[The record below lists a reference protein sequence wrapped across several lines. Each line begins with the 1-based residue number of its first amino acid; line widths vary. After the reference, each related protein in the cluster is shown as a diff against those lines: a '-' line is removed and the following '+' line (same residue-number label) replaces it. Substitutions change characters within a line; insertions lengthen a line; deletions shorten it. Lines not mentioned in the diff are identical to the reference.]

1 MGDEKK
7 GRGLSVIQLL
17 AGAVVLFTS
26 PIIGTLNDQTFAFQ
40 QQYGKRAPFI
50 LFGVCGM
57 TICLLFLSKGYYST
71 LTIDHSLFSYAFV
84 YAILAGFSSI
94 CSVSFHGLVSDIGQ
108 DIPKTRISSLM
119 AAVNLGGFF
128 FGALIGLLSDVLGDD
143 GLRFVI
149 IVILLGFTGV
159 SLFLVAEPQKNYAS
173 ISSQVLVPKI
183 PIWNK
188 IYTFFRYETW
198 EPFACKDF
206 RLVFYA
212 RFLFQVSISTM
223 QQVCTYLYNSTS
235 IYNIGSVIA
244 LF

>member
-1 MGDEKK
+1 
-7 GRGLSVIQLL
+7 
-17 AGAVVLFTS
+17 
-26 PIIGTLNDQTFAFQ
+26 
-40 QQYGKRAPFI
+40 
-50 LFGVCGM
+50 
-57 TICLLFLSKGYYST
+57 
-71 LTIDHSLFSYAFV
+71 
-84 YAILAGFSSI
+84 
-94 CSVSFHGLVSDIGQ
+94 VSDIGQ

-159 SLFLVAEPQKNYAS
+159 SVFLVAEPQKNYAS